1 MTDLF
6 STTTG
11 VVTDTM
17 ASMKAVVD
25 SHIVTFDEVVDEL
38 SNIHVDST
46 SFAQPDMSFGFTP
59 PPLQAVDTSPI
70 DYQPFNIATGPL
82 PTAPD
87 FTGGFTTP
95 PTVVMPD
102 APIMEA
108 INIPAPPTHAAVSLP
123 ARPAIDAVS
132 VPDAPTLN
140 MPIAETLSTITL
152 PTFVAPVLPTFN
164 ESVPLLDAVAPDVAM
179 RWVEPT
185 YTSENFDNALATI
198 DRMRLGGTGLPA
210 AIEQQL
216 FERARSREA
225 RVAQQQT
232 QEVFDTFAARG
243 FVAPPG
249 VLQNQLALVQERHA
263 LQVNALQ
270 REVMIKATD
279 VELENL
285 RFSVT
290 QGLAAEQ
297 ILVSIF
303 ENASKRAFEMA
314 RFTVESLLALY
325 NTKVSIFNALMQAY
339 QTKAQVY
346 KTIVEGQLATLE
358 SYRLQLEGAKVSS
371 EINQQRVQTYTA
383 QVQAVL
389 AYVELH
395 KAQLQG
401 VMARV
406 EIAKTSMEAYRT
418 DVQAYA
424 ETIGAEKTKFE
435 AYRAQVEGEVAK
447 GQVNQSRASMFTT
460 LVQGEVAKV
469 GVWRAQAETE
479 LAKIQAKTSGYV
491 ASIEGYRAG
500 VQAQVSSVQAS
511 SEILRSE
518 IAGVSAHNTAVI
530 EANRAAISLGE
541 MRVRSNIAKAETSVK
556 LYDVNLTKLIQTK
569 NLHAD
574 SLKAAGQMLS
584 TVVGGAMAAQHT
596 QVSMGVTGQDQSSR
610 IFNNS
615 HVVTESDVTI

>member
-1 MTDLF
+1 MADFF

-11 VVTDTM
+11 LVTDTM
-17 ASMKAVVD
+17 TAMKGVVD
-25 SHIVTFDEVVDEL
+25 THIASFDSVVDEL
-38 SNIHVDST
+38 SNIHVEST
-46 SFAQPDMSFGFTP
+46 SFAQPDMSFAFTP
-59 PPLQAVDTSPI
+59 PPLQAVDLNPI
-70 DYQPFNIATGPL
+70 DYQPFAIATGPL

-87 FTGGFTTP
+87 LTGDFTAP
-95 PTVVMPD
+95 PVVVMPD
-102 APIMEA
+102 QPVMDV
-108 INIPAPPTHAAVSLP
+108 INIPAPPTHAIVTP
-123 ARPAIDAVS
+123 PVRPVQDSVS
-132 VPDAPTLN
+132 VPDAPALT
-140 MPIAETLSTITL
+140 MPVAEALTAITL

-164 ESVPLLDAVAPDVAM
+164 ESAPLFDAVAPNVSM
-179 RWVEPT
+179 SWVEPT
-185 YTSENFDNALATI
+185 YESENFDNVLATL

-225 RVAQQQT
+225 RVVQQQT
-232 QEVFDTFAARG
+232 QEVYDTFAARG

-249 VLQNQLALVQERHA
+249 VLQNQLALVQEKHA

-279 VELENL
+279 VEVENL

-297 ILVSIF
+297 LLISIF
-303 ENASKRAFEMA
+303 DNASKRTFEMA

-325 NTKVSIFNALMQAY
+325 NTKVGIFNALMQAY

-435 AYRAQVEGEVAK
+435 SYRAQVEGEVAK
-447 GQVNQSRASMFTT
+447 GQINQSRASMFTT
-460 LVQGEVAKV
+460 LVQGEVAKA
-469 GVWRAQAETE
+469 GIWRAQAETE

-541 MRVRSNIAKAETSVK
+541 MKVRSNIAKAETSVK

-584 TVVGGAMAAQHT
+584 TLVGGAMAAQHT
-596 QVSMGVTGQDQSSR
+596 QASMSVSSQDNTSR
-610 IFNNS
+610 TFNNS
-615 HVVTESDVTI
+615 HTVTESDVTI